1 MPKEPVICRGSFASP
16 EAVAHIATQKFVMY
30 SPLYRLEQEFNR
42 QGLKLSR
49 QTMSN
54 WLLHASDRWLQP
66 IYEVLHQQLRQE
78 KVLHGDETTLQ
89 VLRESGKVATRKS
102 YMWLYRTSGCA
113 EHLIVLYEPTK
124 PNGRKRRGVSVRL
137 LRWASC
143 GRIPRVSQTSGTNPG
158 DGLMGARPKEIR

>member
-1 MPKEPVICRGSFASP
+1 
-16 EAVAHIATQKFVMY
+16 
-30 SPLYRLEQEFNR
+30 LEQEFNR

-54 WLLHASDRWLQP
+54 WLLHASDCWLQP
-66 IYEVLHQQLRQE
+66 IYEVLHQQLSQE

-113 EHLIVLYEPTK
+113 EHLIVLYEYQ
-124 PNGRKRRGVSVRL
+124 PNRTAENAEAFL
-137 LRWASC
+137 C
-143 GRIPRVSQTSGTNPG
+143 GFSGGLHADGYHGYHKLPEQIRV
-158 DGLMGARPKEIR
+158 MG